1 MGLHYIPLIVGF
13 LRVGGSSI
21 LYFGCFLR
29 SLRLS
34 YFLLGGVTCK
44 YGSDFITKNVVIDG
58 PVTTMSVCPSVRVNV
73 MVHVLFRGWFYF
85 TFWSKQAVS
94 IRCVYD
100 GGHGFIVHF
109 CPFFSGGGFVKIAL
123 SRIWTLRALNVFESY
138 ASLAIVSTICFP
150 IQCDM
155 CPLRIFRHA
164 EYWLNH
170 IWRFRWKGFSQCD
183 ELEVLFRMR

>member
-34 YFLLGGVTCK
+34 YFLLVSVTCK
-44 YGSDFITKNVVIDG
+44 YGSDFITKNIVIDG

-85 TFWSKQAVS
+85 TF
-94 IRCVYD
+94 
-100 GGHGFIVHF
+100 
-109 CPFFSGGGFVKIAL
+109 
-123 SRIWTLRALNVFESY
+123 
-138 ASLAIVSTICFP
+138 
-150 IQCDM
+150 
-155 CPLRIFRHA
+155 
-164 EYWLNH
+164 
-170 IWRFRWKGFSQCD
+170 
-183 ELEVLFRMR
+183 